1 MTAEVYRVFYHVAE
15 CGSISKAAS
24 VLYVTQ
30 PAVSKAIKNLEED
43 LGVVL
48 FKRLSRGVE
57 LTVEGRVL
65 FGHVQ
70 QAFIQLNE
78 GEKLIRQLKDR
89 TYGAI
94 RIGIST
100 TLCKYYFLP
109 HLKAFHQVYPNLK
122 IEIVNRTSTE
132 TVKLLEEGRLDCAI
146 ISELPADDHFVYE
159 KLMAIQD
166 IFVSK
171 RPAPRQG
178 MGLEDLGNEAMLL
191 LEKKNATR
199 EHLDRFLLQES
210 VHLNVDIEISSME
223 FLVEFAKIGLGVASV
238 IEAFVQ
244 EELKEGSLYHW
255 PVLPKVPE
263 RSIGLMFLA
272 TRSHSIACQTFIQ
285 FMLDRKLI

>member
-1 MTAEVYRVFYHVAE
+1 MTAEIYRVFYCVAE

-24 VLYVTQ
+24 KLYVTQ
-30 PAVSKAIKNLEED
+30 PAVSKAIKNLEVS

-65 FGHVQ
+65 YGHVK
-70 QAFIQLNE
+70 QAFVQLDE
-78 GEKLIRQLKDR
+78 GEKLMKQLKER
-89 TYGAI
+89 KYGAI

-146 ISELPADDHFVYE
+146 ISELPLENHFVYH

-171 RPAPRQG
+171 RPAPKQILT
-178 MGLEDLGNEAMLL
+178 LEDLSQESMLL

-199 EHLDRFLLQES
+199 EHLDRFLMQEGIQ
-210 VHLNVDIEISSME
+210 LKVDIEISSME

-238 IEAFVQ
+238 IEGFVQ
-244 EELKEGSLYHW
+244 EEIDEGRLYQW
-255 PVLPKVPE
+255 PVLPRVPE
-263 RSIGLMFLA
+263 RSIGLMFLDA
-272 TRSHSIACQTFIQ
+272 SSQSIACQTFIE
-285 FMLDRKLI
+285 FMLDRKDY